1 MATMVTPQ
9 TESFKRNVA
18 DLYGDRTATPSLATD
33 RQLYRETVAS
43 VASRA
48 KAAMPEALHG
58 RIDAG
63 QKLVLAGDVELL
75 PDGRAQVASQSNG
88 ATSYYVV
95 NGECSCKDFPKALD
109 GWCKHRLGAAIHKR
123 VRQALAIADVQRAA
137 PQDNAPPQDD
147 AQPTPTPVEPPAGEL
162 THDMQLLTP
171 YITLIHGKKFVQ
183 YAGLLALAHAR
194 GLRELAA
201 TITTHI
207 DGTLA
212 IAEATALFAD
222 GRRFTESGDASPS
235 NVSVAVKVHFIRC
248 ALTRAKSRCLR
259 DALGIDMCSVEE
271 LEG

>member
-1 MATMVTPQ
+1 MATIVAPQ
-9 TESFKRNVA
+9 PASFKQAVA
-18 DLYGDRTATPSLATD
+18 DVYGDRDGTTPAPLAAD

-123 VRQALAIADVQRAA
+123 VRQALAIADVQLAA
-137 PQDNAPPQDD
+137 PQDD
-147 AQPTPTPVEPPAGEL
+147 QPEPAPVEPLVDGEL
-162 THDMQLLTP
+162 THDMQLLAP
-171 YITLIHGKKFVQ
+171 YVVTIHGRPFVQ
-183 YAGLLALAHAR
+183 YAGLLQLAHAR

-222 GRRFTESGDASPS
+222 GRRFTESGDATPG
-235 NVSVAVKVHFIRC
+235 NVSTAVRPHFIRC

-271 LEG
+271 LE